1 LNHLLIIHTDI
12 IGIYYNDISKID
24 KSKLLICNINLKYT
38 DITNFDFT
46 KLYYIEQLGSYYLV
60 KKY

>member
-1 LNHLLIIHTDI
+1 ML
-12 IGIYYNDISKID
+12 D

-60 KKY
+60 NKVLNFRIGEVTRVEMIRVELK

>member
-1 LNHLLIIHTDI
+1 ML
-12 IGIYYNDISKID
+12 D

-60 KKY
+60 NKVLNFGEVTRVEMIRVELK

>member
-1 LNHLLIIHTDI
+1 ML
-12 IGIYYNDISKID
+12 D

-60 KKY
+60 NKVLNFRNWVTRVEMIRVELK

>member
-1 LNHLLIIHTDI
+1 ML
-12 IGIYYNDISKID
+12 D

-60 KKY
+60 NKVLNLEFEVTRVEMIRVELK

>member
-1 LNHLLIIHTDI
+1 ML
-12 IGIYYNDISKID
+12 D

-60 KKY
+60 NKVLNFRSNEG

>member
-1 LNHLLIIHTDI
+1 ML
-12 IGIYYNDISKID
+12 D

-46 KLYYIEQLGSYYLV
+46 KLYYIEQLGSYSS
-60 KKY
+60 KKVLNFRIGEVTRVEMIRVELK